1 GAVFALEPEDEER
14 PAGAAEDSNDIYI
27 LPSGGSTLA
36 SPPESPTTATASWQ
50 AEGFPVSLS
59 SSQSWRTESPPVSLG
74 PESWQQVTVD
84 PEEVKSLDSNG
95 AGEKSEN
102 NSSNSDIVHVEKEE
116 IPEGAEAAAVAAPA
130 LLAAGEPGPEGSA
143 GQPASPTTSL
153 FVELAE
159 EEAGAAA
166 SGAAELEQEGV
177 LPLEPPVEPPAA
189 PPGGGQAARGW
200 GGLGAGPSP
209 GGPEEAGPPP
219 EGKSLLLLGGAAA
232 AVAILAVAV
241 GVALALRRNPAAQVL
256 CWVSAASQVLPCP
269 PRPRVP
275 RGPVQRARPMLPAV
289 PLVKML
295 PLVFK
300 RTRRKR
306 PGAPVRDRGASLSPS
321 RKLEGGLAGL
331 SRLLAALLS
340 VGTLEPTGT
349 RQPAVSLLLGIA
361 VRDLD

>member
-1 GAVFALEPEDEER
+1 GAVFTLEPEDEER

-27 LPSGGSTLA
+27 LPSGASTLA

-116 IPEGAEAAAVAAPA
+116 IPEGAEAAAAAAPA
-130 LLAAGEPGPEGSA
+130 LMAAGEPGPEG
-143 GQPASPTTSL
+143 
-153 FVELAE
+153 
-159 EEAGAAA
+159 
-166 SGAAELEQEGV
+166 
-177 LPLEPPVEPPAA
+177 
-189 PPGGGQAARGW
+189 
-200 GGLGAGPSP
+200 
-209 GGPEEAGPPP
+209 
-219 EGKSLLLLGGAAA
+219 
-232 AVAILAVAV
+232 
-241 GVALALRRNPAAQVL
+241 PAAQVL
-256 CWVSAASQVLPCP
+256 CRVSAASQVLPCP

-275 RGPVQRARPMLPAV
+275 RGPVERARPMLPAV

-306 PGAPVRDRGASLSPS
+306 PRAPARDRGASL
-321 RKLEGGLAGL
+321 RVGKLEGGLAGL
-331 SRLLAALLS
+331 SRLLPALLS
-340 VGTLEPTGT
+340 VHSLEPTGP
-349 RQPAVSLLLGIA
+349 RRPAAPLLLGIA